1 MRTSRSRTRL
11 AAAGLVVVA
20 LGAFGATLVV
30 VGPDVEPV
38 APGER
43 PGWPLGPSDPYEA
56 AITQSHVCG
65 IGPCEFCA
73 AARPTLV
80 ATPDAT
86 TPDATTPDATPTP
99 DATANSSAGA
109 DDARARVPLGPPV
122 PGELHEAWRA
132 SIDVTDEEGAPLDG
146 ARVRLWAPR
155 RAGGKLL
162 ADLRTAR
169 GGRAAIPATL
179 QASDPEVVALVEA
192 QGTRGCLLR
201 VQTAVGGRAL
211 LSPLDG
217 EGDPHAAAGRGEA
230 RGEDDVDLDDV
241 AQGLL
246 VQVRGDGEPLV
257 GATVRLRLDALT
269 VVEARTGDT
278 GAAILQLPSS
288 ASDLGLP
295 GQATG
300 LVVEASAEGWTPARA
315 SARGGAV
322 TLALR
327 RGPPGAIAG
336 RVTDG
341 QGLPV
346 AGAVVAALVVEGTTS
361 GRAATDADGRFLLE
375 GLAPGRTTLEVWS
388 AGDLPDA
395 TGSAFVEA
403 GRTASCELVVAGRT
417 GAGRAIVEV
426 RVVEGGLPAGGVEV
440 KAVDPLVTRYGS
452 FEASGGQRS
461 GRTDAEGR
469 LQLELPPGGW
479 HLRAT
484 QLDREATA
492 SVQVAP
498 GGRTAALLDLSAGR
512 TLSIRAVRPDGAPV
526 PSVFMDVSMAGFA
539 WSSMPASRTDAQGW
553 ARFPDLPPGRAEV
566 HVGDREGQWR
576 MVRTEADEA
585 TIVLTPPRTVRARL
599 RLTVG
604 LGGGLGGEGEAV
616 ALVTVLDDVA
626 VLHAGGHEDRE
637 EPGFARERDP
647 DGVDVAVFSTPAPD
661 GPAVVYLVSR
671 DPGLGVAVVA
681 PLQAGELTGDGLCSE
696 LRFEAAATLRGR
708 LVGRDGRPR
717 AGVVRLG
724 GALGGAIAAR
734 TQWLSDTANDRWVT
748 CNEWSVGT
756 GPDGAFELRG
766 LPPGRATLV
775 VEPIGARPTT
785 VEVTVGPD
793 QTLDLGAVGVE

>member
-1 MRTSRSRTRL
+1 MRASRSRTRL
-11 AAAGLVVVA
+11 AAAGLVLLSIGTFAV
-20 LGAFGATLVV
+20 TLWI
-30 VGPDVEPV
+30 VGPESEPRQGWL
-38 APGER
+38 ADAKSAGEIE
-43 PGWPLGPSDPYEA
+43 DEYA
-56 AITQSHVCG
+56 QAITQSVVDCG
-65 IGPCEFCA
+65 HGGFASSGVAAPTSSGPSVA
-73 AARPTLV
+73 PPALSGSDV
-80 ATPDAT
+80 ATAGPD
-86 TPDATTPDATPTP
+86 PEVDE
-99 DATANSSAGA
+99 AGEV
-109 DDARARVPLGPPV
+109 DDAKERVPLGPPV

-132 SIDVTDEEGAPLDG
+132 SIDVGDDAGEPVEG

-155 RAGGKLL
+155 RAGGELL
-162 ADLRTAR
+162 ADLRTTK

-192 QGTRGCLLR
+192 EGTRGCLLR
-201 VQTAVGGRAL
+201 VQTAVGGQAV
-211 LSPLDG
+211 LSRLDG
-217 EGDPHAAAGRGEA
+217 ERDRLVAAGQ
-230 RGEDDVDLDDV
+230 GEDAPDLEDV

-246 VQVRGDGEPLV
+246 VQVRGDGAPLA
-257 GATVRLRLDALT
+257 GAAVRLRLDALT
-269 VVEARTGDT
+269 VVEVRTGET
-278 GAAILQLPSS
+278 GAAILQLPGS

-295 GQATG
+295 GEATS

-327 RGPPGAIAG
+327 RGPPGAVAG
-336 RVTDG
+336 RVTDS

-361 GRAATDADGRFLLE
+361 GRAATDGDGRFLLE

-403 GRTASCELVVAGRT
+403 GRTASAALVVASRT

-440 KAVDPLVTRYGS
+440 KAVDPLVTRFGS

-469 LQLELPPGGW
+469 LRLELPPGGW

-492 SVQVAP
+492 SVQVPP
-498 GGRTAALLDLSAGR
+498 GGRTAATLDLSAGR
-512 TLSIRAVRPDGAPV
+512 TLAIRAVRPDGTPV
-526 PSVFMDVSMAGFA
+526 PSVFMDVSMPGFA
-539 WSSMPASRTDAQGW
+539 WSGMPASRTDAQGW

-576 MVRTEADEA
+576 MVRTEAAEA
-585 TIVLTPPRTVRARL
+585 TIVLTSPRTVRARV
-599 RLTVG
+599 RLA
-604 LGGGLGGEGEAV
+604 GGLAGEGEAV

-637 EPGFARERDP
+637 EPGFSRERDP

-661 GPAVVYLVSR
+661 GPAQVYLVSR
-671 DPGLGVAVVA
+671 DPGLGVAALA
-681 PLQAGELTGDGLCSE
+681 PLPAGEPELACE

-708 LVGRDGRPR
+708 LVGRDGLPR

-724 GALGGAIAAR
+724 GPLGGALAAR
-734 TQWLSDTANDRWVT
+734 GQWLSDTANDRWVT

-775 VEPIGARPTT
+775 VEPIGARATT

>member
-1 MRTSRSRTRL
+1 MRASRSRTRL
-11 AAAGLVVVA
+11 AAAGLVVIA
-20 LGAFGATLVV
+20 LGAFGLTLVV
-30 VGPDVEPV
+30 VGPDGEPV
-38 APGER
+38 ATGER
-43 PGWPLGPSDPYEA
+43 PGRSLGPADPYEA
-56 AITQSHVCG
+56 AITQSHVGCV
-65 IGPCEFCA
+65 GPCEVCI
-73 AARPTLV
+73 AARPAP

-86 TPDATTPDATPTP
+86 TPDARTPDATPTP
-99 DATANSSAGA
+99 DAAANSSAGA
-109 DDARARVPLGPPV
+109 DEPETFVPLGPPV
-122 PGELHEAWRA
+122 PGEIHEAWRA
-132 SIDVTDEEGAPLDG
+132 SIDVTDDAGEPVDG

-162 ADLRTAR
+162 ADLRTAK
-169 GGRAAIPATL
+169 GGRAAIPAML

-201 VQTAVGGRAL
+201 VQTAIGGRAL
-211 LSPLDG
+211 LSRLDG
-217 EGDPHAAAGRGEA
+217 ERDPLVAAGRGET
-230 RGEDDVDLDDV
+230 GEDEPDLDDV

-257 GATVRLRLDALT
+257 GAAVRLRLDALT
-269 VVEARTGDT
+269 VVEARTGET

-300 LVVEASAEGWTPARA
+300 LVVEASAEGWTPARVA
-315 SARGGAV
+315 ARGGAV

-327 RGPPGAIAG
+327 RGPPGAVAG
-336 RVTDG
+336 RVVDG

-346 AGAVVAALVVEGTTS
+346 VGAVVAALVVEGTTS

-403 GRTASCELVVAGRT
+403 GRTATTDLVVR
-417 GAGRAIVEV
+417 GRAVVEV

-512 TLSIRAVRPDGAPV
+512 TLAIRAVKPDGTPV
-526 PSVFMDVSMAGFA
+526 PSVFMDVSMPGFA
-539 WSSMPASRTDAQGW
+539 WSGMPSARTDAQGW

-566 HVGDREGQWR
+566 HVGDRQGQWR
-576 MVRTEADEA
+576 MVRTAADEA
-585 TIVLTPPRTVRARL
+585 TIVLTPPRTIRARL
-599 RLTVG
+599 RLTSG
-604 LGGGLGGEGEAV
+604 LGGGFGGEGEAV

-626 VLHAGGHEDRE
+626 VLHPGGHEDRE
-637 EPGFARERDP
+637 RPGFERERDP
-647 DGVDVAVFSTPAPD
+647 DGVDAAVFATPAPD

-671 DPGLGVAVVA
+671 DPGLGVAAVA
-681 PLQAGELTGDGLCSE
+681 PLGAGELTGDGLACE
-696 LRFEAAATLRGR
+696 VRFEAAATLRGR
-708 LVGRDGRPR
+708 LVGRDGLPR

-775 VEPIGARPTT
+775 VEPIGARPST

-793 QTLDLGAVGVE
+793 QTLDLGPLGVE